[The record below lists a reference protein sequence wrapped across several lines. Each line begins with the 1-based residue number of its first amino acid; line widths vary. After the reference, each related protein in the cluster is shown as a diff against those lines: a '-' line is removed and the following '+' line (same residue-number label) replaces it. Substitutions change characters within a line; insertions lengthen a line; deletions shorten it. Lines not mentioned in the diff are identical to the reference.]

1 MFPQW
6 LTHMPINR
14 SSSPC
19 GPLHKAAGVSSQQ
32 LFFLRAS
39 DPREKNVKVTQSC
52 LTLCDLMNYTVYGIL
67 QARILEWVVIPLSK
81 GPSQPRD
88 QIHVSRIASGFFSS
102 WATREA
108 QEGAEDDLALE
119 ARLHHFYNILMT
131 TSTSSI
137 HMCEYEELGFSGD
150 HPRGWLPPWVCTE
163 AQRQK

>member
-19 GPLHKAAGVSSQQ
+19 GPLHTAARVSSQQ

-52 LTLCDLMNYTVYGIL
+52 LTLCYLMDYTVYGIL

-108 QEGAEDDLALE
+108 QEGAEEKLPALSWLSFGSQ
-119 ARLHHFYNILMT
+119 APSFLQ
-131 TSTSSI
+131 
-137 HMCEYEELGFSGD
+137 
-150 HPRGWLPPWVCTE
+150 HPNDYINQLYTHVWIRRGGV
-163 AQRQK
+163 